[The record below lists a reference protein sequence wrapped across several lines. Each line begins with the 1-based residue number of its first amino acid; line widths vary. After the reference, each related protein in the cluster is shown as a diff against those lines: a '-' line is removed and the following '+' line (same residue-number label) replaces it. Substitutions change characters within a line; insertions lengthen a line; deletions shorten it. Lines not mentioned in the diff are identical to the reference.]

1 MMNQNRDLLSLNC
14 LSLHN
19 VSAGT
24 RLLPF
29 SAQVNR
35 GALIHIIGPNGA
47 GKSTLLSRI
56 SGILAGEG
64 TIMLNQLDI
73 EKLTA
78 TELARYRAYLHQQ
91 QQPSAVMPVFQFLAL
106 HQPTGCDDELADGVV
121 GYLAETLNLS
131 DKLARPLTHLS
142 GGEWQRV
149 RIAAVCLQV
158 WPTLNPQ
165 ASLLLL
171 DEPMNSL
178 DISQQAAVD
187 QLLEQLTQ
195 LGISVIVSAHDLNHT
210 QRHAQQVWM
219 LKAGVVSQQGAA
231 SDVMT
236 VQNLSALFEIDF
248 RELES
253 EGQRWFVYTLHT

>member
-1 MMNQNRDLLSLNC
+1 MVNQNRDFLPLNC
-14 LSLHN
+14 LSLNN

-29 SAQVNR
+29 SAQVKR

-56 SGILAGEG
+56 AGILPGEG
-64 TIMLNQLDI
+64 AIMLNQIDI

-106 HQPTGCDDELADGVV
+106 HQPAGCDGELADGVV
-121 GYLAETLNLS
+121 DYLAETLNLS

-149 RIAAVCLQV
+149 RIAAVCLQI

-187 QLLEQLTQ
+187 RLLKQLTQ
-195 LGISVIVSAHDLNHT
+195 LGICVIVSAHDLNHT

-231 SDVMT
+231 RDVMT

-253 EGQRWFVYTLHT
+253 EGQRWFVYTLHP

>member
-1 MMNQNRDLLSLNC
+1 MMNQNRDLLPQNC
-14 LSLHN
+14 LSLNN

-29 SAQVNR
+29 SAQVKR

-56 SGILAGEG
+56 AGILPGDG
-64 TIMLNQLDI
+64 TIKLNQLDI

-106 HQPTGCDDELADGVV
+106 HQPTGCDGELADGVV

-187 QLLEQLTQ
+187 QLLGQLTQ

-231 SDVMT
+231 RDVMT